1 MSFVPGWGRFS
12 TNLLISKKSLH
23 LLSLILKVW
32 YSWLR
37 LETVLS
43 GQLKSFLGTKAL
55 DWRSLIAC
63 RIDINQLLRSDF
75 VYCKPMSRRTVQK
88 RVPNKQTRSEKAAS
102 ISELAVNQQ
111 ANAFWTTR
119 LERHLVFGTVC
130 SKRQV
135 MFGTSSSERIRLLV
149 YSKFA
154 NRWRFSRTR
163 LFDRNAFFHRS
174 SRHGYC
180 LFSPLSSHA
189 YIYWSSNNE
198 ILEIW
203 SSNTRN
209 IFVHVSLTTIL
220 AFIENVMLFSDIS
233 SIMSVV
239 TILSYSPF
247 FALFFFPSWSIK
259 MDLEIFSVFIACCQ
273 SFIFRWVRSWWNHTI
288 IKMILQ

>member
-43 GQLKSFLGTKAL
+43 GQLKSFLGTNAL

-174 SRHGYC
+174 SRHGSVNSGERT
-180 LFSPLSSHA
+180 LMMTSQWIINSMLNSSCHHN
-189 YIYWSSNNE
+189 YQRRRLWTLTLTIF
-198 ILEIW
+198 I
-203 SSNTRN
+203 RN
-209 IFVHVSLTTIL
+209 TIL
-220 AFIENVMLFSDIS
+220 L
-233 SIMSVV
+233 
-239 TILSYSPF
+239 
-247 FALFFFPSWSIK
+247 
-259 MDLEIFSVFIACCQ
+259 
-273 SFIFRWVRSWWNHTI
+273 
-288 IKMILQ
+288 